1 MSVASPSLRN
11 DSSGFSATDYGL
23 YAATVLSWGFS
34 WIAMKSQVATVSP
47 EVSVFWRFVVA
58 AAVMLAWARFR
69 GYSMTFGFRDHLRF
83 AGLGIFLFSTN
94 FTLFYYGAMQIPSG
108 LLAVIFSTASIFNLF
123 LGLILFG
130 QRPNLLA
137 LAAGVIGFAGIAMMF
152 WPKLV
157 GAEFNTHAAVGLGMC
172 IAGTLSFCFG
182 NMVSADAQRRSIG
195 VVPATAWG
203 MFYGMLFLGLFSALR
218 GQSFAVEWSLSYFTG
233 LAYLSIIASVVAFA
247 SYLTLLGRIG
257 SARAGYAT
265 VMFPV
270 VALTLSTI
278 FEGYQWTAIAAL
290 GLVCV
295 LCGNVLMLRAR

>member
-23 YAATVLSWGFS
+23 YAVTVLSWGFS

-58 AAVMLAWARFR
+58 AAVMMAWARFR
-69 GYSMTFGFRDHLRF
+69 GYSMSFGFRDHLRF

-137 LAAGVIGFAGIAMMF
+137 LAAGLIGFAGIAMMF

>member
-58 AAVMLAWARFR
+58 AAVMMAWARFR
-69 GYSMTFGFRDHLRF
+69 GYSMRFGFRDHLRF

>member
-1 MSVASPSLRN
+1 
-11 DSSGFSATDYGL
+11 
-23 YAATVLSWGFS
+23 VLSWGFS

-58 AAVMLAWARFR
+58 AAVMMAWARFR
-69 GYSMTFGFRDHLRF
+69 GYSMRFGFRDHLRF

-157 GAEFNTHAAVGLGMC
+157 GAEFNTQAAVGLGMC